1 MNSEIKTG
9 LILGVI
15 IVVGLGVIGLVF
27 STLDE
32 QVQSTTTST
41 DEKRLRKLINQDSK
55 QLQI

>member
-41 DEKRLRKLINQDSK
+41 DEKRIEEN
-55 QLQI
+55 